1 MTLFEYLAIAFSL
14 VFSFCGARL
23 VSGLPHAVQP
33 GRRYWVHLCFV
44 VWQLFVTVF
53 IFWVFW
59 SFREVKWNFPTFA
72 IVLASPG
79 LVYFNA
85 CTLVPENS
93 SSVESWRDY
102 FYGVRRRYFIGVCCW
117 GLALVAIST
126 VALGMPLL
134 HPGRGIQAATLAVG
148 IIGATSDSHRVQA
161 GIAVFVLT
169 LSVLMSL
176 TLGLQPGSFAPS

>member
-23 VSGLPHAVQP
+23 VSGLPHALQP
-33 GRRYWVHLCFV
+33 ERRYWVHLGFV

-59 SFREVKWNFPTFA
+59 SFREVHWDFVTFA
-72 IVLASPG
+72 LVLSSPG

-85 CTLVPENS
+85 CTLVPENPS
-93 SSVESWRDY
+93 TVDSWRDY
-102 FYGVRRRYFIGVCCW
+102 FYEVRRRYFVGVCCW

-126 VALGMPLL
+126 VALGMPLV
-134 HPGRGIQAATLAVG
+134 HPGRAIQAATLGVG
-148 IIGATSDSHRVQA
+148 VVGFLSDSHRVQA
-161 GIAVFVLT
+161 VLAVVVL
-169 LSVLMSL
+169 LVSALMSV
-176 TLGLQPGSFAPS
+176 TLGLQPGSFAP

>member
-23 VSGLPHAVQP
+23 VSGLPHAVEP
-33 GRRYWVHLCFV
+33 SRRYWVHLCFV
-44 VWQLFVTVF
+44 VWQLFITIF

-59 SFREVKWNFPTFA
+59 SFRSVTWTFPTFA
-72 IVLASPG
+72 IVLMSPG

-85 CTLVPENS
+85 CTLVPENP
-93 SSVESWRDY
+93 SSVESWRVY
-102 FYGVRRRYFIGVCCW
+102 FYAVRRRYFVGVTCW

-126 VALGMPLL
+126 VALKMPLL

-148 IIGATSDSHRVQA
+148 VTGVVSSSHRVQA
-161 GIAVFVLT
+161 ALAVFVLV
-169 LSVLMSL
+169 LSVTMSL
-176 TLGLQPGSFAPS
+176 TLGLQPGSFAPQ